1 MVWAALSEPKLAE
14 DQLGNSTGMFFQR
27 CMDYLKNS
35 QKMALQPVIAGNVH
49 RREKHK
55 QHRTQSLQKKK
66 SNKTPNKTPK
76 CVNLIY

>member
-14 DQLGNSTGMFFQR
+14 DKLGNSTGMFSQR

-35 QKMALQPVIAGNVH
+35 QKMALQPVIAGKVH
-49 RREKHK
+49 RREKTK

-66 SNKTPNKTPK
+66 ATKPQTKHPN
-76 CVNLIY
+76 VLF